1 MRRMRYI
8 NDIYLAPLG
17 ERWSNAR
24 VLACFEPIIERLPMD
39 EAELAKLRDF
49 VRFQLVGERW
59 RSFYADPRSY
69 GDFASRASAFES
81 AADAAIGELATQIAQ
96 AAQAAGIT
104 FDAVISTTGS
114 GNLMPGLGYRMAQ
127 RLGGLARTDCM
138 ILDLGNV
145 GCTGGMKAL
154 NLARTLD
161 PSLRNI
167 LIVAVELSSSLANLS
182 TSSHAAWQANCTF
195 GDGAAAMWVSSESA
209 CGSMALAL
217 EDIRYRQWSG
227 TGLDLIRLGY
237 QDYYTFQLRDVKTFD
252 QDVRQ
257 FVVETLEESEAGWK
271 DEPRWAIHP
280 AGIVL
285 LVRISRKLGIPSE
298 AIQPSVAHY
307 RENSNMSSVSI
318 LHILRVVAEGTPLDS
333 SVNLLTMGAGFNVI
347 YGRVRRVR

>member
-1 MRRMRYI
+1 MRYI
-8 NDIYLAPLG
+8 NDIYLAPQV

-24 VLACFEPIIERLPMD
+24 LLEFFEPIIGQLPMD
-39 EAELAKLRDF
+39 AAELGKLRDF

-59 RSFYADPRSY
+59 RSFRTDLGTL
-69 GDFASRASAFES
+69 GDFSSRASAFES
-81 AADAAIGELATQIAQ
+81 AADSALSELAQQVAP
-96 AAQAAGIT
+96 AAQSAGIT
-104 FDAVISTTGS
+104 FDAVISTTAT
-114 GNLMPGLGYRMAQ
+114 GNLMPGLSYRMAQ

-138 ILDLGNV
+138 MIDLGNV
-145 GCTGGMKAL
+145 GCTGAVKAL
-154 NLARTLD
+154 HLARTLD
-161 PSLRNI
+161 PSVRHV
-167 LIVAVELSSSLANLS
+167 LIVALEVPSTLANFTS
-182 TSSHAAWQANCTF
+182 TSHDAWQGNCTF
-195 GDGAAAMWVSSESA
+195 GDGGAAMWVSSDPD

-227 TGLDLIRLGY
+227 TGLDLIRWGY
-237 QDYYTFQLRDVKTFD
+237 HDYYSFHLRNAKTFD

-257 FVVETLEESEAGWK
+257 FVVDALQESEAGWK

-307 RENSNMSSVSI
+307 RENSNMSSASI
-318 LHILRVVAEGTPLDS
+318 LHILREVAGGTPVGS

-347 YGRVRRVR
+347 YGRVRRAR

>member
-1 MRRMRYI
+1 MRYI
-8 NDIYLAPLG
+8 NDMYLAPLG

-24 VLACFEPIIERLPMD
+24 LLACFESSIERLPMD
-39 EAELAKLRDF
+39 EAELGRLRDF

-59 RSFYADPRSY
+59 RSYGTDFESL

-81 AADAAIGELATQIAQ
+81 AADAALSELARQITPSAE
-96 AAQAAGIT
+96 AAGIT
-104 FDAVISTTGS
+104 FDAVISTTAT

-127 RLGGLARTDCM
+127 RLGGLARMDCM

-145 GCTGGMKAL
+145 GCTGGVKAL
-154 NLARTLD
+154 HLARSLD

-167 LIVAVELSSSLANLS
+167 LIVAVELPSTLANLS
-182 TSSHAAWQANCTF
+182 AASHAAWQGNCTF
-195 GDGAAAMWVSSESA
+195 GDGAAAMWVSSEPA

-217 EDIRYRQWSG
+217 EDIRYRQWSNK
-227 TGLDLIRLGY
+227 GLDLIRWGY
-237 QDYYTFQLRDVKTFD
+237 QDYYSFHLRDVKTFD

-257 FVVETLEESEAGWK
+257 FVVEALEEAEAGWR

-318 LHILRVVAEGTPLDS
+318 LHILRGVADGTPLNS